1 MEENQEARA
10 SLPGPR
16 RGHSSRRLGAIGA
29 VVFAAG
35 LVIGVIL
42 AGLNVAGAQTSPSP
56 SASTGTQGP
65 KFGRFGPGLFGHGGF
80 GPGFGAIHG
89 EFTTPAPGGGYQ
101 TLATQRGTVTAVSP
115 SSITVKSE
123 DGFAR
128 TYGVDG
134 NTVVTAGNNGI
145 ADVKTGD
152 TVRILAVVSSGKA
165 NAVEIMDATRLQ
177 QLRGRWQPP
186 FPSASG

>member
-16 RGHSSRRLGAIGA
+16 RGHSGRRLGAIGA
-29 VVFAAG
+29 AVFAGG

-42 AGLNVAGAQTSPSP
+42 AGLSVAGAQTSPSP
-56 SASTGTQGP
+56 SASTGTLAP
-65 KFGRFGPGLFGHGGF
+65 KFGRFGPGMFGHGGF
-80 GPGFGAIHG
+80 GFGAIHG

-101 TLATQRGTVTAVSP
+101 TLATQRGTVTAVSS

-128 TYGVDG
+128 TYGVDA

-145 ADVKTGD
+145 ANVKTGD